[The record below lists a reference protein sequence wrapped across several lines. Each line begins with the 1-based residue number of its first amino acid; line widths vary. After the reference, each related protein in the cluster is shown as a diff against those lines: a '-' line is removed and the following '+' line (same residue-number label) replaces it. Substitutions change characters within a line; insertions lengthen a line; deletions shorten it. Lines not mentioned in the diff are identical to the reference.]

1 MLKEYLDNFCSVY
14 LNDILIYNNIKK
26 KYIEHVNKILKK
38 FKQIKLYL
46 DINKYQF
53 YIKKIKYLDLII
65 ITKRLKIDSKKIETI
80 VNWKNP
86 RYFKDI

>member
-80 VNWKNP
+80 VN
-86 RYFKDI
+86 